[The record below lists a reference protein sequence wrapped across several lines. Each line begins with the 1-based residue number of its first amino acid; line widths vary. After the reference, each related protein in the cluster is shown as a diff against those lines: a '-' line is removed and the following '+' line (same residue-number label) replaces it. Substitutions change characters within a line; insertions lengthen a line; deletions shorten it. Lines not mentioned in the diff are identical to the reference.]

1 MTQPRHCPAVLIAAP
16 ASGQGKTTVTAALA
30 RLHRNQGRKVRVFKC
45 GPDFLD
51 PMILERASGA
61 PVYQLDMW
69 MVGEQ
74 ESRRLLWEAAG
85 EADLIL
91 IEGVMGLFD
100 GTPSSADLARHFG
113 VPVLGVIDG
122 TAMAQT
128 FGALALGLARY
139 QPDLPFAGVLANRV
153 GTVRH
158 AQLLEGS
165 LTEGLRWY
173 GALSRETGIELPSRH
188 LGLVQASELNDL
200 DLRLDAAADSLASSC
215 DVALPPAVE
224 FAAPEMIAAEPL
236 LAGVRIAVA
245 RDEAFAFTYGASL
258 DLLRAM
264 GAELFFFSPIRDT
277 GLPEADSLYLPGG
290 YPELHH
296 VALSQ
301 NTPMLTAI
309 RAHHAAGKPLL
320 AECGGMLYLLDSLTD
335 VEGTRAELVGLL
347 AGDAVM
353 QKRLAALAL
362 QAVELPEGLL
372 RGHTYHHSLTSTE
385 LEPIARGLSPNGGRG
400 AEAVYREGRMT
411 ASYVHF
417 YFPSNPSAIAA
428 LFVPDLEAAFAS
440 KPAPTGDPLIPQCR
454 SWLASEEAMT
464 DNAFSEAE
472 RAAVY
477 RAIAERRDMRH
488 FSGGTVE
495 PELLRRLLEAA
506 HQAPSVGLMQPWRF
520 IRISDRALRGN
531 IQQLVEDE
539 RIRTA
544 EALGE
549 RSDEFMK
556 LKVEGINDC
565 AEVLVAALMD
575 DRERH
580 IFGRRTLPE
589 MDMASLSCAI
599 QNLWLASRAEG
610 LGMGWVSLFE
620 PQALADLLGLP
631 AGAKPLAVLCLGP
644 VKEFYPAPMLVLEGW
659 AQTRPLSELLY
670 ENYWGVSQ

>member
-1 MTQPRHCPAVLIAAP
+1 MNRQCPAVLIAAP

-61 PVYQLDMW
+61 PVYQLDLW
-69 MVGEQ
+69 MVGAE
-74 ESRRLLWEAAG
+74 ESRRLLWDAAG

-200 DLRLDAAADSLASSC
+200 DARLDAAAEALASTC
-215 DVALPPAVE
+215 EVALPPAVT
-224 FAAPEMIAAEPL
+224 FAAPQATAVESWLM
-236 LAGVRIAVA
+236 GVRIAVA
-245 RDEAFAFTYGASL
+245 HDEAFAFLYGANL

-264 GAELFFFSPIRDT
+264 GAELLFFSPIRDQQ
-277 GLPEADSLYLPGG
+277 LPEADSLYLPGG

-296 VALSQ
+296 LTLGA
-301 NTPMLTAI
+301 NAPMLEAI
-309 RAHHAAGKPLL
+309 RAHHAAGKPML
-320 AECGGMLYLLDSLTD
+320 AECGGMLYLLDALTD
-335 VEGTRAELVGLL
+335 VEGQRAELVGLL
-347 AGDAVM
+347 TGEAVM

-362 QAVELPEGLL
+362 QAVQLPEGLL

-385 LEPIARGLSPNGGRG
+385 LQPIARGVSPNGGRG
-400 AEAVYREGRMT
+400 AEAVYRLGRLT

-417 YFPSNPSAIAA
+417 YFPSH
-428 LFVPDLEAAFAS
+428 
-440 KPAPTGDPLIPQCR
+440 PQ
-454 SWLASEEAMT
+454 A
-464 DNAFSEAE
+464 
-472 RAAVY
+472 
-477 RAIAERRDMRH
+477 
-488 FSGGTVE
+488 
-495 PELLRRLLEAA
+495 
-506 HQAPSVGLMQPWRF
+506 
-520 IRISDRALRGN
+520 
-531 IQQLVEDE
+531 
-539 RIRTA
+539 
-544 EALGE
+544 
-549 RSDEFMK
+549 
-556 LKVEGINDC
+556 
-565 AEVLVAALMD
+565 VAAL
-575 DRERH
+575 
-580 IFGRRTLPE
+580 L
-589 MDMASLSCAI
+589 
-599 QNLWLASRAEG
+599 
-610 LGMGWVSLFE
+610 
-620 PQALADLLGLP
+620 
-631 AGAKPLAVLCLGP
+631 
-644 VKEFYPAPMLVLEGW
+644 
-659 AQTRPLSELLY
+659 RP
-670 ENYWGVSQ
+670 

>member
-1 MTQPRHCPAVLIAAP
+1 MSDSRHCPAVLIAAP

-61 PVYQLDMW
+61 PVYQLDLW
-69 MVGEQ
+69 MVGAQ

-153 GTVRH
+153 GTLRH

-173 GALSRETGIELPSRH
+173 GALSRDIAIELPSRH
-188 LGLVQASELNDL
+188 LGLVQASELTDL
-200 DLRLDAAADSLASSC
+200 DLRLDAAAAALAGSC
-215 DVALPPAVE
+215 EVALPPPVT
-224 FAAPEMIAAEPL
+224 FAAPTVAAVQPL
-236 LAGVRIAVA
+236 LTGVRIAIA
-245 RDEAFAFTYGASL
+245 RDEAFAFIYGASL

-264 GAELFFFSPIRDT
+264 GAELVFFSPIHDRE
-277 GLPEADSLYLPGG
+277 LPEADSLYLPGG

-296 VALSQ
+296 QALAA
-301 NTPMLTAI
+301 NATMLASI

-320 AECGGMLYLLDSLTD
+320 AECGGMLYLLDALTD
-335 VEGTRAELVGLL
+335 VEGTRAQLLGLL
-347 AGDAVM
+347 SGEAVM

-362 QAVELPEGLL
+362 QAVDLPEGAL

-385 LEPIARGLSPNGGRG
+385 LTPIARGESPNGGRG

-417 YFPSNPSAIAA
+417 YFPSNPTAIAI
-428 LFVPDLEAAFAS
+428 LLHPLGGV
-440 KPAPTGDPLIPQCR
+440 DPL
-454 SWLASEEAMT
+454 
-464 DNAFSEAE
+464 
-472 RAAVY
+472 
-477 RAIAERRDMRH
+477 
-488 FSGGTVE
+488 
-495 PELLRRLLEAA
+495 
-506 HQAPSVGLMQPWRF
+506 
-520 IRISDRALRGN
+520 
-531 IQQLVEDE
+531 
-539 RIRTA
+539 
-544 EALGE
+544 
-549 RSDEFMK
+549 
-556 LKVEGINDC
+556 
-565 AEVLVAALMD
+565 
-575 DRERH
+575 
-580 IFGRRTLPE
+580 
-589 MDMASLSCAI
+589 
-599 QNLWLASRAEG
+599 
-610 LGMGWVSLFE
+610 
-620 PQALADLLGLP
+620 
-631 AGAKPLAVLCLGP
+631 
-644 VKEFYPAPMLVLEGW
+644 
-659 AQTRPLSELLY
+659 
-670 ENYWGVSQ
+670 